1 MFGRGKE
8 PEEPEPDSQMEQ
20 LRGLQAELA
29 GLKQRF
35 QDIRDETKK
44 INEAAELADGF
55 IFTNTTILLKRA
67 EGEIDQ
73 TEKDDI
79 QEHERLQAELE
90 SKFAK
95 KPKAKPKLTMTQ
107 ALIEKAKEQGS

>member
-1 MFGRGKE
+1 MSRKTA
-8 PEEPEPDSQMEQ
+8 EPEPEQDSEMKELKEMQE
-20 LRGLQAELA
+20 ELA
-29 GLKQRF
+29 SLKQRF
-35 QDIRDETKK
+35 QNIRDERKK

-79 QEHERLQAELE
+79 EENARLKAKLE

-95 KPKAKPKLTMTQ
+95 KPKAKPKLTRTQ

>member
-1 MFGRGKE
+1 MFRKTAD
-8 PEEPEPDSQMEQ
+8 PKPEPDSQMEQ
-20 LRGLQAELA
+20 LKGLQAELA

-35 QDIRDETKK
+35 QNIRDERKK

-55 IFTNTTILLKRA
+55 IFNATTVLLKRA
-67 EGEIDQ
+67 EKEIDQ

-79 QEHERLQAELE
+79 EENARLRAQLK

-95 KPKAKPKLTMTQ
+95 KPKAKPKLTRTQ
-107 ALIEKAKEQGS
+107 ALIKKAKEQGE

>member
-1 MFGRGKE
+1 MFRKTAE
-8 PEEPEPDSQMEQ
+8 PEPEPDSQMEQ
-20 LRGLQAELA
+20 LKGLQAELA
-29 GLKQRF
+29 GLKKRF

-44 INEAAELADGF
+44 IDETAELADRF

-67 EGEIDQ
+67 EKEIDQ

-79 QEHERLQAELE
+79 EENTRLQAKLK

-95 KPKAKPKLTMTQ
+95 KAKAKPKLTRTE
-107 ALIEKAKEQGS
+107 ALIEKAREQGS